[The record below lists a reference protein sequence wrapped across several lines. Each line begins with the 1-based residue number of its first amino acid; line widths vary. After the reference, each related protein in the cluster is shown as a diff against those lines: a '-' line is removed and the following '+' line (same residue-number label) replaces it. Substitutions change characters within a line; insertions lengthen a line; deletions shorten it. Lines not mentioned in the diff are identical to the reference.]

1 MFTIHKPPFPTL
13 CALSDLKQMSTS
25 ENLASS
31 DQQLD
36 FIFTDNLV
44 FIFRLHSL
52 TSTSIPKRLTQQELF
67 VDKTQSEYS
76 KICFFSLLMAL
87 QELQMSTFFSRVFL
101 SFSLEVNPSQGYP
114 QYLLWWQRGTVR
126 VECFNTITQLRLEL
140 RPL

>member
-31 DQQLD
+31 DQQLGS
-36 FIFTDNLV
+36 IFTDNLV

-76 KICFFSLLMAL
+76 KICFCSLLMA
-87 QELQMSTFFSRVFL
+87 LQMSTFFSRVFL
-101 SFSLEVNPSQGYP
+101 SFSLEVNPSQRYP